1 MFGLKDGYE
10 LEVMLLIIS
19 VVSLLLLVGFSLA
32 GS

>member
-10 LEVMLLIIS
+10 LDVMLLIIS
-19 VVSLLLLVGFSLA
+19 VVSLLLLVDFSLA